1 MKERNQ
7 QLCEVQLV
15 LSWVLQSAAHC
26 DRVGKKNTRRLSPLP
41 FPDLLSWFYSASRQC
56 IERIEDDEKKV
67 LGPIIAC
74 PIQSI

>member
-1 MKERNQ
+1 MKERK
-7 QLCEVQLV
+7 LCEVQLV
-15 LSWVLQSAAHC
+15 LSWVLQSLAHC

-41 FPDLLSWFYSASRQC
+41 FPDLLSWFYSASRQW
-56 IERIEDDEKKV
+56 IEDDEKKV